1 MNISN
6 MNHPLYNALSES
18 IAEANRFIEKAK
30 LAQLVLIENKYA
42 WSGTKETGAAK
53 RASMDLTRSL
63 VTVRKPSN
71 NDF

>member
-6 MNHPLYNALSES
+6 MNHPLYNALCES
-18 IAEANRFIEKAK
+18 IVEAERFIQKAK
-30 LAQLVLIENKYA
+30 LARLVLIEDQYA
-42 WSGTKETGAAK
+42 WTGTKETGAAK